1 MSYCALSQ
9 HASYLVTRKRKSK
22 MAPPKKKKKIPK
34 CKKKKFLSQR
44 GKKSDGDSEYCPSSK
59 EDTKCKQLEFDGLEV
74 ELERRLFVCESTQL
88 MDMVKQINASS
99 KCSTPECS
107 GEYLL
112 FYFLP

>member
-1 MSYCALSQ
+1 
-9 HASYLVTRKRKSK
+9 

-88 MDMVKQINASS
+88 MDMVKQINSFSALDMRSVVDYSS
-99 KCSTPECS
+99 RFTMQEGDWDPNK
-107 GEYLL
+107 
-112 FYFLP
+112 